1 MNIKEAI
8 EDLES
13 ILKNME
19 LNHKTNVILY
29 NDDKE
34 AFETIV
40 KYFKD
45 KSISNI
51 NIEKKIKDKIE
62 SNKQSLIGMKK
73 SDLKRLI
80 TYENEVLKSLLEEDS
95 MSIEEDLKI
104 LQEFTELDRKLRNY
118 KVESDYDNFCERRCV
133 AIDHILAEREEDK
146 KKIAELE
153 EENRIFKDSNVLVN
167 RYFKLKDNSIPVQKV
182 KDLLTEIQ
190 EEYNEVQEQFDCI
203 WNKKSKDDY
212 DRYKLQEF
220 STMQQQLGFFIG
232 KLEELLEEK

>member
-133 AIDHILAEREEDK
+133 VIDHILAEREEDK
-146 KKIAELE
+146 KRIKELE

-167 RYFKLKDNSIPVQKV
+167 FKLKDNSIPVQKV

-232 KLEELLEEK
+232 KLEEMLEDK

>member
-1 MNIKEAI
+1 M
-8 EDLES
+8 D
-13 ILKNME
+13 
-19 LNHKTNVILY
+19 
-29 NDDKE
+29 
-34 AFETIV
+34 
-40 KYFKD
+40 
-45 KSISNI
+45 
-51 NIEKKIKDKIE
+51 
-62 SNKQSLIGMKK
+62 
-73 SDLKRLI
+73 
-80 TYENEVLKSLLEEDS
+80 
-95 MSIEEDLKI
+95 IEEDIKRLENLKKYLNLLI
-104 LQEFTELDRKLRNY
+104 YEGKHKIYYNDLGWDEKTIDCIN
-118 KVESDYDNFCERRCV
+118 
-133 AIDHILAEREEDK
+133 AIDHILEEREEDK
-146 KKIAELE
+146 KRIKELE

>member
-1 MNIKEAI
+1 MWGIRMDIEEINLLKKFNPGDEYTERIKSAI
-8 EDLES
+8 EHL
-13 ILKNME
+13 
-19 LNHKTNVILY
+19 
-29 NDDKE
+29 
-34 AFETIV
+34 
-40 KYFKD
+40 
-45 KSISNI
+45 
-51 NIEKKIKDKIE
+51 
-62 SNKQSLIGMKK
+62 
-73 SDLKRLI
+73 
-80 TYENEVLKSLLEEDS
+80 
-95 MSIEEDLKI
+95 
-104 LQEFTELDRKLRNY
+104 
-118 KVESDYDNFCERRCV
+118 
-133 AIDHILAEREEDK
+133 LAEREEDK
-146 KKIAELE
+146 KRIKELE